1 MQKIVDFL
9 SKKLCFKN
17 EYNIFQKTNQK
28 SISIEEWD
36 KTDIYCFIRFSKN
49 IYKNFYLV
57 KMTFITLVDITKV
70 EKYQTIILNNQEY
83 YITNA
88 STIKIYISKDNMKLI
103 KNTLMYEVMF
113 NNKTDYNNL
122 HFDCKQIRDNSS
134 IKDLGYNHNNLSK
147 PDKHIKEKLWLFGD
161 IVDYLENKPIFLE
174 NYVIYKLF
182 KNMQSFYDLL
192 EEKYE

>member
-28 SISIEEWD
+28 SFSIEELD
-36 KTDIYCFIRFSKN
+36 KTDIYCFIRFSEN
-49 IYKNFYLV
+49 IKGFYFI
-57 KMTFITLVDITKV
+57 KMTFITIADITKIK
-70 EKYQTIILNNQEY
+70 KYQTITLNNQDY

-88 STIKIYISKDNMKLI
+88 CTIKIYISKDNMKLI
-103 KNTLMYEVMF
+103 KNTLMYDVMF

-134 IKDLGYNHNNLSK
+134 IKDLSYDYNNLSK
-147 PDKHIKEKLWLFGD
+147 PDKHIKEKLWLFEVITD
-161 IVDYLENKPIFLE
+161 NLDNNFKHVFLDDY
-174 NYVIYKLF
+174 VVYKLF
-182 KNMQSFYDLL
+182 KNTQSFYDLL
-192 EEKYE
+192 E